1 MNMIYPMI
9 VKSPSSDNEGVARLH
24 NYLYSMEGEN
34 NELLEIYEQIDEE
47 IANSEAQYYDAMDEE
62 RLYNEEMED
71 LKKEFK
77 KLNTSIKNMLKSW
90 ESLDR
95 NKKKKKLE
103 KLNEKIESITF

>member
-1 MNMIYPMI
+1 MNFPMV
-9 VKSPSSDNEGVARLH
+9 VKSPSSSNEGIMKLH

-47 IANSEAQYYDAMDEE
+47 IANSEAQYYDAQEEEERYDEE
-62 RLYNEEMED
+62 IED

-90 ESLDR
+90 DSLDR

-103 KLNEKIESITF
+103 KLNEKIESVTF

>member
-1 MNMIYPMI
+1 MNFPMV

-34 NELLEIYEQIDEE
+34 HELLEIYEQIDEE
-47 IANSEAQYYDAMDEE
+47 IANNEAKYYDALEAEE
-62 RLYNEEMED
+62 AYNEEVED

-77 KLNTSIKNMLKSW
+77 KLNTTIKNMLKTW
-90 ESLDR
+90 ENTDR

-103 KLNEKIESITF
+103 KLNEKIESIDL